1 MEERSRRKASPLAVG
16 KTILWSFLGIR
27 RGAEHEAEMARLRP
41 VQILGSG
48 VVGAV
53 VFVLLL
59 VALVRFIVASA
70 S

>member
-1 MEERSRRKASPLAVG
+1 MGEQSRRKASPLAVA

-41 VQILGSG
+41 VQILVAG
-48 VVGAV
+48 VFGAA

>member
-1 MEERSRRKASPLAVG
+1 MGEQGRRKASPLVVA

-41 VQILGSG
+41 VQILVAG
-48 VVGAV
+48 VVGAA

-59 VALVRFIVASA
+59 VVLVKFIVASA